1 MISNQITEILTPRG
15 CSRITGTPPIT
26 LNLWSHAHAWVF
38 SPQYDEETKTT
49 RACNRARQKA
59 GGMTIAISDSD
70 WAPPDGS
77 RFVLRAWLAMKE
89 MSD

>member
-1 MISNQITEILTPRG
+1 MLHPGGLGSDTRIRILVGEIKPMISNQITEILTPRG

-49 RACNRARQKA
+49 RA
-59 GGMTIAISDSD
+59 
-70 WAPPDGS
+70 
-77 RFVLRAWLAMKE
+77 WLAMKE